1 MGSSVRY
8 LDGWFSQK
16 ASAVLGSSGLLGDPC
31 LARLL
36 MRLAIHF
43 SRGRGVPYQIPL
55 NCPKDEASLWR
66 KLRIS
71 RQQLFRLIHAGALE
85 VDPESLVST
94 GFLDCTPRISN
105 SIILGSI
112 LIFS

>member
-1 MGSSVRY
+1 MSREAPDEIS
-8 LDGWFSQK
+8 
-16 ASAVLGSSGLLGDPC
+16 DPF
-31 LARLL
+31 LEG
-36 MRLAIHF
+36 
-43 SRGRGVPYQIPL
+43 SRGYQIPL